1 MSGQNQVRYVDL
13 PCFPHSGMHV
23 EASDG
28 KVGRLDALVL
38 DPKNG
43 DVTHILIR
51 EGHLWDKKDVT
62 HLLMREGHLWDK
74 KDVAI
79 PVSGAYFSDKDTVY
93 LKLDKAAVKKLP
105 AVAFK

>member
-28 KVGRLDALVL
+28 RVGRLDALVL

-43 DVTHILIR
+43 DVTHI
-51 EGHLWDKKDVT
+51 
-62 HLLMREGHLWDK
+62 LMREGHLWDK